1 MTDRDWSRLT
11 RTEVSRFGH
20 AIIAVALEREG
31 FAVSEP
37 DDRGITDLIA
47 TRAGQRLEVT
57 VRTLRSLTYTY
68 VEKHRFDLRADR
80 CVALV
85 LLLAQREPLAFLIP
99 AQAWRSPDAV
109 LVSRDYEHAASRP
122 EWGINV
128 SRRNLALLER
138 YALRTGN
145 HEQ

>member
-1 MTDRDWSRLT
+1 VTGRDWSRLT
-11 RTEVSRFGH
+11 RAEVSRVGE
-20 AIIAVALEREG
+20 ATVRAALERDG

-47 TRAGQRLEVT
+47 TRGGERLEVT

-80 CVALV
+80 RVALV
-85 LLLAQREPLAFLIP
+85 LLLAGREPLVFLIP
-99 AQAWRSPDAV
+99 AQAWRTPDSV
-109 LVSRDYEHAASRP
+109 LVSRDYEHAASLP

-128 SRRNLALLER
+128 SQRNLVLLKRHALP
-138 YALRTGN
+138 TGGAAR
-145 HEQ
+145 